1 MRAVVVHAFGPI
13 DAHAVEDFPD
23 PEPGPGDVLIDVHAA
38 SVNFSDTLIVQGRYQ
53 LRPDL
58 PFVPGRDAAGVV
70 AAVGADVTRCRPG
83 DRVMALVPF
92 GAYAERLAAPQSRC
106 FVMPDGMGF
115 TTGAAMY
122 NTYAIAFVAAVM
134 RGRIEAGETVL
145 VTGASGGVGLA
156 CVEIAK
162 AKGASVIAAVRTPDN
177 GALAV
182 AHGADHWIDISG
194 PDLKEGLRRLTGDKT
209 GGRGVDMVLDPV
221 GGDVFDAA
229 LRALGHGGRLVSIGY
244 AAGRVPEARANYLL
258 LKNIAVLGAYL
269 DPHFVAEPERME
281 QAMAEILAMHE
292 RGEIRP
298 EVTATYPLEDFAAAL
313 ARFADHDVQGKL
325 VLLTGREF
333 KAAANGAVN

>member
-13 DAHAVEDFPD
+13 HGHKVEDFPD
-23 PEPGPGDVLIDVHAA
+23 PEPGSDDVLIDIHAA
-38 SVNFSDTLIVQGRYQ
+38 GVNFSDTLIVQGHYQ

-70 AAVGADVTRCRPG
+70 AAVGAGVTRCRPG
-83 DRVMALVPF
+83 DQVMTLVPL

-115 TTGAAMY
+115 ATGAAMY

-134 RGRIEAGETVL
+134 RGRVEAGETVL

-162 AKGASVIAAVRTPDN
+162 AKGATVIAAVRTPDN
-177 GALAV
+177 GAFAV
-182 AHGADHWIDISG
+182 NHGADHWIDVSA
-194 PDLKEGLRRLTGDKT
+194 PDLKDGLRRLTGEKT

-244 AAGRVPEARANYLL
+244 AAGRVPEAKANYLL
-258 LKNIAVLGAYL
+258 LKNIAVIGAYL
-269 DPHFVAEPERME
+269 DPHFAAEPERME
-281 QAMAEILAMHE
+281 RAMAEILAMHE
-292 RGEIRP
+292 QGQIRP
-298 EVTATYPLEDFAAAL
+298 EITAIYPLEDFATAL
-313 ARFADHDVQGKL
+313 VHFADQGVQGKL
-325 VLLTGREF
+325 VLTTGRET
-333 KAAANGAVN
+333 

>member
-13 DAHAVEDFPD
+13 GEHAVEDFPD
-23 PEPGPGDVLIDVHAA
+23 PEPGPDDVLIDVHAA
-38 SVNFSDTLIVQGRYQ
+38 GVNFSDTLIAQGRYQ

-70 AAVGADVTRCRPG
+70 AAVGTDVTRCKPG

-106 FVMPDGMGF
+106 FVIPEDMSF
-115 TTGAAMY
+115 ATAAAMY
-122 NTYAIAFVAAVM
+122 NTYAIAYVAAVM
-134 RGRIEAGETVL
+134 RGGIETGEAVL

-162 AKGASVIAAVRTPDN
+162 AKGATVIAAVRSPEK

-182 AHGADHWIDISG
+182 AHGADHWVDVSG
-194 PDLKEGLRRLTGDKT
+194 PDVKNDLRRQTGETT
-209 GGRGVDMVLDPV
+209 GRNGIDMVLDPV

-229 LRALGHGGRLVSIGY
+229 LRTLGHGGRLISIGY
-244 AAGRVPEARANYLL
+244 AGGRVPEAKANYLL
-258 LKNIAVLGAYL
+258 LKNITVMGAYL
-269 DPHFVAEPERME
+269 DPHFAAKPERMD
-281 QAMAEILAMHE
+281 QAIGEILAMYQ

-298 EVTATYPLEDFAAAL
+298 EVSATYPLEDFTTAL

-325 VLLTGREF
+325 VLSMGR
-333 KAAANGAVN
+333 

>member
-1 MRAVVVHAFGPI
+1 MRGLVVHAFGPI
-13 DAHAVEDFPD
+13 DGHAVEDFPD
-23 PEPGPGDVLIDVHAA
+23 PEPGPDDVLIDVHAA
-38 SVNFSDTLIVQGRYQ
+38 GVNFSDTLIVQRRYQ
-53 LRPDL
+53 TRPDL

-70 AAVGADVTRCRPG
+70 AAVGPDVTRCRPG
-83 DRVMALVPF
+83 ERVMALVPF

-106 FVMPDGMGF
+106 FGMPESMDF
-115 TTGAAMY
+115 ATGAAMY

-182 AHGADHWIDISG
+182 NHGADHWIDVSG
-194 PDLKEGLRRLTGDKT
+194 PDLKDGLRRQTNDIT
-209 GGRGVDMVLDPV
+209 GGRGIDMVLDPV

-244 AAGRVPEARANYLL
+244 AAGRVPEAKANYLL
-258 LKNIAVLGAYL
+258 LKNIGVMGAYL
-269 DPHFVAEPERME
+269 DPCFAAEPERME
-281 QAMAEILAMHE
+281 MPMTEILAMHE

-298 EVTATYPLEDFAAAL
+298 EVTATYPLDDFAAAL
-313 ARFADHDVQGKL
+313 ARFVDRDVQGKL
-325 VLLTGREF
+325 VLTMGR
-333 KAAANGAVN
+333 GA

>member
-13 DAHAVEDFPD
+13 DGHAVEDFPD
-23 PEPGPGDVLIDVHAA
+23 PEPGPDDVLIDVHAA
-38 SVNFSDTLIVQGRYQ
+38 GVNFSDTLIVQGLYQ
-53 LRPDL
+53 IRPDR
-58 PFVPGRDAAGVV
+58 PFVPGRDAAGMV

-115 TTGAAMY
+115 ATGAAMF
-122 NTYAIAFVAAVM
+122 NAYAIAFVATVI
-134 RGRIEAGETVL
+134 RGRIEPGETVL
-145 VTGASGGVGLA
+145 VIGASGGVGLA

-162 AKGASVIAAVRTPDN
+162 AKGATVIAAVRTPDK

-182 AHGADHWIDISG
+182 GHGADHWIDVSG
-194 PDLKEGLRRLTGDKT
+194 PDPKDGLRRQTGAKT

-244 AAGRVPEARANYLL
+244 AAGRVPEAKANYLL
-258 LKNIAVLGAYL
+258 LKNIAVIGAYL
-269 DPHFVAEPERME
+269 DPHFAVEPERMDR
-281 QAMAEILAMHE
+281 AMAEILAMHE
-292 RGEIRP
+292 QGEIRP
-298 EVTATYPLEDFAAAL
+298 EVTASYPLEDFVTAL
-313 ARFADHDVQGKL
+313 SRFADHDVQGKL
-325 VLLTGREF
+325 VLTTGR
-333 KAAANGAVN
+333 GA